1 MTGAW
6 QGQTRVRRE
15 RRLTKVLLIAA
26 ALVFFCGLFGQIALR
41 AQLSG
46 QNKQLASLEKEIQAL
61 SANAANLDLSINQRH
76 NLDEIGRKAILLGME
91 QPDESSCG
99 WSVCPRPM
107 EKLPRRPSSTTVEKR
122 KSADF
127 S

>member
-46 QNKQLASLEKEIQAL
+46 QNKQLALLEKEIQAL

-91 QPDESSCG
+91 QPDESRLRVVSLPQANG
-99 WSVCPRPM
+99 ETSAQTVLNDGGE
-107 EKLPRRPSSTTVEKR
+107 EKIG
-122 KSADF
+122 
-127 S
+127 

>member
-15 RRLTKVLLIAA
+15 RRLTKVLLSAA

-91 QPDESSCG
+91 QPDESRLRVVSLPQANG
-99 WSVCPRPM
+99 ETSAQTVLNDGGE
-107 EKLPRRPSSTTVEKR
+107 EKIG
-122 KSADF
+122 
-127 S
+127 

>member
-15 RRLTKVLLIAA
+15 RRLTKVLLIEA

-46 QNKQLASLEKEIQAL
+46 QNKQLALLEKEIQAL

-91 QPDESSCG
+91 QPDESRLRVVSLPQANG
-99 WSVCPRPM
+99 ETSAQTVLNDGGE
-107 EKLPRRPSSTTVEKR
+107 EKIG
-122 KSADF
+122 
-127 S
+127 

>member
-91 QPDESSCG
+91 QPDESRLRVVSLPQANG
-99 WSVCPRPM
+99 ETSAQTVLNDGGG
-107 EKLPRRPSSTTVEKR
+107 EKIG
-122 KSADF
+122 
-127 S
+127 

>member
-6 QGQTRVRRE
+6 HGQTRVRRE

-91 QPDESSCG
+91 QPDESRLRVVSLPQASG
-99 WSVCPRPM
+99 ETSAQTVLNDGGE
-107 EKLPRRPSSTTVEKR
+107 EKIG
-122 KSADF
+122 
-127 S
+127 

>member
-15 RRLTKVLLIAA
+15 RRLTKALLIAA

-91 QPDESSCG
+91 QPDESRLRVVSLPQAAEDTSAQTVFNDG
-99 WSVCPRPM
+99 GE
-107 EKLPRRPSSTTVEKR
+107 EKIG
-122 KSADF
+122 
-127 S
+127 

>member
-91 QPDESSCG
+91 QPDESRLRVVSLPQANG
-99 WSVCPRPM
+99 GTSAQTVLNDGGE
-107 EKLPRRPSSTTVEKR
+107 EKIG
-122 KSADF
+122 
-127 S
+127 

>member
-91 QPDESSCG
+91 QPDESRLRVVSLPQDNG
-99 WSVCPRPM
+99 ETSAQTVLNDGGE
-107 EKLPRRPSSTTVEKR
+107 EKIG
-122 KSADF
+122 
-127 S
+127 

>member
-6 QGQTRVRRE
+6 QGQTRVSRE

-91 QPDESSCG
+91 QPDESRLRVVSLPQANG
-99 WSVCPRPM
+99 ETSAQTVLNDGGE
-107 EKLPRRPSSTTVEKR
+107 EKIG
-122 KSADF
+122 
-127 S
+127 

>member
-41 AQLSG
+41 AQLSS

-91 QPDESSCG
+91 QPDESRLRVVSLPQANG
-99 WSVCPRPM
+99 ETSAQTVLNDGGE
-107 EKLPRRPSSTTVEKR
+107 EKIG
-122 KSADF
+122 
-127 S
+127 

>member
-91 QPDESSCG
+91 QPDESRLRVVSLPQANEETSAQTVLNDG
-99 WSVCPRPM
+99 GE
-107 EKLPRRPSSTTVEKR
+107 EKIG
-122 KSADF
+122 
-127 S
+127 

>member
-6 QGQTRVRRE
+6 QGQTRVRQE

-91 QPDESSCG
+91 QPDESRLRVVSLPQANG
-99 WSVCPRPM
+99 ETSAQTVLNDGGE
-107 EKLPRRPSSTTVEKR
+107 EKIG
-122 KSADF
+122 
-127 S
+127 

>member
-76 NLDEIGRKAILLGME
+76 NLDEIGRKAILLGMK
-91 QPDESSCG
+91 QPDESRLRVVSLPQANG
-99 WSVCPRPM
+99 ETSAQTVLNDGGE
-107 EKLPRRPSSTTVEKR
+107 EKIG
-122 KSADF
+122 
-127 S
+127 

>member
-91 QPDESSCG
+91 QPDESRLRVVSLPQTNG
-99 WSVCPRPM
+99 ETSAQTVLNDGGE
-107 EKLPRRPSSTTVEKR
+107 EKIG
-122 KSADF
+122 
-127 S
+127 

>member
-46 QNKQLASLEKEIQAL
+46 QNKRLASLEKEIQAL

-91 QPDESSCG
+91 QPDESRLRVVSLPQANG
-99 WSVCPRPM
+99 ETSAQTVLNDGGE
-107 EKLPRRPSSTTVEKR
+107 EKIG
-122 KSADF
+122 
-127 S
+127 

>member
-41 AQLSG
+41 AQISG
-46 QNKQLASLEKEIQAL
+46 QNKQLALLEKEIQAL

-91 QPDESSCG
+91 QPDESRLRVVSLPQANG
-99 WSVCPRPM
+99 ETSAQTVLNDGGE
-107 EKLPRRPSSTTVEKR
+107 EKIG
-122 KSADF
+122 
-127 S
+127 

>member
-61 SANAANLDLSINQRH
+61 SANAANLDLNINQRH

-91 QPDESSCG
+91 QPDESRLRVVSLPQASG
-99 WSVCPRPM
+99 ETSAQTVLNDGGE
-107 EKLPRRPSSTTVEKR
+107 EKIG
-122 KSADF
+122 
-127 S
+127 

>member
-91 QPDESSCG
+91 QPDESRLRVVSLPQANG
-99 WSVCPRPM
+99 ETSAQTILNDGGE
-107 EKLPRRPSSTTVEKR
+107 EKIG
-122 KSADF
+122 
-127 S
+127 

>member
-15 RRLTKVLLIAA
+15 RQLTKVLLIAA

-91 QPDESSCG
+91 QPDESRLRVVSLPQANG
-99 WSVCPRPM
+99 ETSAQTVLNDGGE
-107 EKLPRRPSSTTVEKR
+107 EKIG
-122 KSADF
+122 
-127 S
+127 

>member
-46 QNKQLASLEKEIQAL
+46 QNKQLALLEKEIQAL

-91 QPDESSCG
+91 QPDESRLRVVSLSQANG
-99 WSVCPRPM
+99 ETSAQTVLNDGGE
-107 EKLPRRPSSTTVEKR
+107 EKIG
-122 KSADF
+122 
-127 S
+127 

>member
-91 QPDESSCG
+91 QPDESRLRVVSLSQVNG
-99 WSVCPRPM
+99 ETSAQTVLNDGGE
-107 EKLPRRPSSTTVEKR
+107 EKIG
-122 KSADF
+122 
-127 S
+127 

>member
-91 QPDESSCG
+91 QPDESRLRVVSLPQANG
-99 WSVCPRPM
+99 ETSAQTVLNDGGE
-107 EKLPRRPSSTTVEKR
+107 EKSG
-122 KSADF
+122 
-127 S
+127 